1 MLPVAH
7 LSHSLPDRFRL
18 HIAERKGDGAYF
30 AAVET
35 ALAAYAPVTRVETNP
50 LTASLLIYHNGAQAD
65 LLRFAA
71 EQQLFQL
78 AAEFPVQA
86 QVLSAAGDQLDQADQ
101 MVRRLTQG
109 AFDLQAL
116 LFVGL
121 LGAAVIQLF
130 RGRVL
135 APAATLLSY
144 AATILMLQRSQRS
157 SR

>member
-7 LSHSLPDRFRL
+7 LSHSLPDRCRL
-18 HIAERKGDGAYF
+18 HIAERKGDAAYF
-30 AAVET
+30 AAVER
-35 ALAAYAPVTRVETNP
+35 ALAAHAPVTRVESNP

-78 AAEFPVQA
+78 AAPLPGQA
-86 QVLSAAGDQLDQADQ
+86 QVLTAAGDQLDRADQ

-144 AATILMLQRSQRS
+144 AATILMLQRNQRS